1 MNRHERK
8 DIDLVVATI
17 QDEWALHLQGVGAGR
32 ELFPVLREQFPGITD
47 DQIVAAL
54 ERCKRENADDI
65 ELYQLAAV

>member
-32 ELFPVLREQFPGITD
+32 ECFLFFVSGFPVSPTTR
-47 DQIVAAL
+47 
-54 ERCKRENADDI
+54 
-65 ELYQLAAV
+65 